1 MQIETVPSPVEETR
15 PKPGIWSGWPTVGF
29 SAAIFAVFFAAQS
42 LVAVIFTAVLLAR
55 NPSLSSLNELTN
67 FIMDLQSNGLMLS
80 TAIIFSGICGF
91 FFIWLFIKIHKG
103 YSFKDYLEL
112 KAPGWR
118 TWVSL
123 IAVMIAAYG
132 LLMFLGRFYS
142 DTENTRIMV
151 DAYLSSSWTPIFWI
165 ATVVFAPI
173 FEESFFRGFLFVG
186 LRDSRVGP
194 AWTVIITSVVFAL
207 AHIQYDWF
215 GFLVV
220 LGLGLVFGLV
230 RLFSRS
236 LWSTIAL
243 HTAWN
248 LLQMIGVAIYI
259 QNPV

>member
-1 MQIETVPSPVEETR
+1 MQIETVPSPVEENR
-15 PKPGIWSGWPTVGF
+15 PKPNIWSGWPAVGF
-29 SAAIFAVFFAAQS
+29 SAAIFAVFFTVQN
-42 LVAVIFTAVLLAR
+42 LVAMIFMTAQLAQI
-55 NPSLSSLNELTN
+55 PSFNSPTELMD
-67 FIMDLQSNGLMLS
+67 FIMGFQSNGLMLS
-80 TAIIFSGICGF
+80 IAIIVSGICGF
-91 FFIWLFIKIHKG
+91 FLVWLFIKIRNG
-103 YSFKDYLEL
+103 YSFNDYLEL

-118 TWVSL
+118 TWISL
-123 IAVMIAAYG
+123 IAVMIVAYG
-132 LLMFLGRFYS
+132 FLLFVSRFHS
-142 DTENTRIMV
+142 DTENTQIMI
-151 DAYLSSSWTPIFWI
+151 DAYLSCGWTPIFWI

-186 LRDSRVGP
+186 LRDSRVGS

-215 GFLVV
+215 GFLIV

-259 QNPV
+259 QNPA